1 MNSIARV
8 KTLIIVPAFN
18 EAGNIGAAVAALQ
31 AEDPLWHILVVND
44 GSTDT
49 TSAVARESGKA
60 MVVDLPCNL
69 GIGGAVQTGFKYA
82 QRNDYTYAVKFDG
95 DGQHKA
101 EEVSHLLQMV
111 VAQQADVVIGSRF
124 LDNSPGYKSTRFRRL
139 GIRLFEVI
147 NSLLVGQRIT
157 DNTSGFRAYNRKA
170 ITFLAQHYPSFD
182 YPEPE
187 EVILLARNGF
197 AIREIS
203 VEMQKRLHGKSSIS
217 TSLSFY
223 YIVKVVLAVLMTAV
237 RPRIRQE

>member
-1 MNSIARV
+1 M
-8 KTLIIVPAFN
+8 IIVPAFN
-18 EAGNIGAAVAALQ
+18 EAGNIGAAIASLQ
-31 AEDPLWHILVVND
+31 AANPLWQILVVND
-44 GSTDT
+44 GSTDM
-49 TSAVARESGKA
+49 TSAVAKDSGKA
-60 MVVDLPCNL
+60 LVVDLPCNL

-82 QRNDYTYAVKFDG
+82 VRNDYAYAVKFDG

-101 EEVSHLLQMV
+101 EEISHLLQMV
-111 VAQQADVVIGSRF
+111 IAQQADVVIGSRF
-124 LDNSPGYKSTRFRRL
+124 LEDSKGYRSTRFRRL

-157 DNTSGFRAYNRKA
+157 DNTSGFRAYNRNA
-170 ITFLAQHYPSFD
+170 IKFLAQHYPSFD

-197 AIREIS
+197 AIRE
-203 VEMQKRLHGKSSIS
+203 VPVAMKERLHGKSSIS

-237 RPRIRQE
+237 RPRIREE